1 MNIFNEFIKVI
12 LWTYR
17 YVVKLYMLFTSL
29 SASPRVHDPLP
40 TFSCRGVDG
49 VIGRLVSEEGAAA
62 KVSGELLLVKCLESA
77 IA

>member
-1 MNIFNEFIKVI
+1 
-12 LWTYR
+12 
-17 YVVKLYMLFTSL
+17 MLFTSL